1 MRVRAV
7 RILLVL
13 GILAAVA
20 WVLRAMRGGPAPA
33 LDKAPEPS
41 KPWPP
46 LALRPEEQAVA
57 ADGSSPIPEDTSW
70 RSQVGEAL
78 PHLIEAPAELRP
90 EPPDGPTGLPVD
102 GPVWVE
108 PVEGLC
114 PTTHPVK
121 AKLGSGIYHAP
132 GGLNYDR
139 TRPDRCYVSV
149 EAAELDG
156 LRKPKR

>member
-13 GILAAVA
+13 GFLAAVA
-20 WVLRAMRGGPAPA
+20 WVLRSMRGGPAPA
-33 LDKAPEPS
+33 LAKAPEPS

-46 LALRPEEQAVA
+46 LPLRPEEQAVA
-57 ADGSSPIPEDTSW
+57 SSGAAPIAEDTKW
-70 RSQVGEAL
+70 RTQVGEAL
-78 PHLIEAPAELRP
+78 PQLIEAPPELQ
-90 EPPDGPTGLPVD
+90 TNTA
-102 GPVWVE
+102 VWVE
-108 PVEGLC
+108 PVEGVC
-114 PTTHPVK
+114 PSTHPVK

>member
-7 RILLVL
+7 RTLLVL
-13 GILAAVA
+13 GFIVAVA

-46 LALRPEEQAVA
+46 LPLRPEEQAVA
-57 ADGSSPIPEDTSW
+57 SSGAAPITEDTKW
-70 RSQVGEAL
+70 RTQVGEAL

-90 EPPDGPTGLPVD
+90 DDV
-102 GPVWVE
+102 PVWVE

-114 PTTHPVK
+114 PSTHPVK

-132 GGLNYDR
+132 GGLNYER

>member
-13 GILAAVA
+13 GFITAVA

-33 LDKAPEPS
+33 LAKAPEPS

-46 LALRPEEQAVA
+46 LPLRPEEQAVA
-57 ADGSSPIPEDTSW
+57 GSGTAPITEDTKW
-70 RSQVGEAL
+70 RTQVGEAL
-78 PHLIEAPAELRP
+78 PQLIEAPAELQVN
-90 EPPDGPTGLPVD
+90 TA
-102 GPVWVE
+102 VWVE
-108 PVEGLC
+108 PVEGQC
-114 PTTHPVK
+114 PSTHPVK

-132 GGLNYDR
+132 GGLNYER
-139 TRPDRCYVSV
+139 TRPDRCYASV

>member
-13 GILAAVA
+13 GFLAAVA

-33 LDKAPEPS
+33 LDKAPAQS

-46 LALRPEEQAVA
+46 LSLRPEEQAVA
-57 ADGSSPIPEDTSW
+57 ASGASPITEETAW
-70 RSQVGEAL
+70 RTQVGEAL
-78 PHLIEAPAELRP
+78 PHLIEAPAGIE
-90 EPPDGPTGLPVD
+90 TAN